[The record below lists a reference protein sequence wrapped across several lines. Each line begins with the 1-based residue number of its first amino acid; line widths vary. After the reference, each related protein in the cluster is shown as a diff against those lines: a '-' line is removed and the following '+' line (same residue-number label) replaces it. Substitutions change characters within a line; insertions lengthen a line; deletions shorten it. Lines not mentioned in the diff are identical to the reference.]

1 MTAEK
6 ANRQAGTGPRVI
18 VALDY
23 DNTEDAL
30 AFVKSVSPS
39 DCRLKVGLELF
50 TVAGASIIEKLVD
63 SGFDIFLDLKFHDI
77 PNTVAQACR
86 AAAKTGVWMMNVHTL
101 GGLKM
106 MQAAREAIDFSQHK
120 PLLIGVTILTSHNR
134 DDIQQIGLSHSPAEN
149 VAALAALG
157 KQAGLDGVV
166 CSPREAA
173 ALKESL
179 GQSFML
185 VTPGV
190 RPAGSAPGD
199 QQRVMT
205 PAQAI
210 EQGSDYLVVGRPI
223 TRADDP
229 TVALAQINASL
240 PN

>member
-1 MTAEK
+1 MTNTATE
-6 ANRQAGTGPRVI
+6 NIRTGPRVI

-23 DNTEDAL
+23 DNAADAL
-30 AFVKSVSPS
+30 AFAKTVRPA

-50 TVAGASIIEKLVD
+50 TIAGHSLVEKLAAQ
-63 SGFDIFLDLKFHDI
+63 GFDIFLDLKFHDI

-86 AAAKTGVWMMNVHTL
+86 AAAKMGVWMMNVHTL

-106 MQAAREAIDFSQHK
+106 MNAAREAIDSREHK
-120 PLLIGVTILTSHNR
+120 PLLIGVTILTSHNQ
-134 DDIQQIGLSHSPAEN
+134 DDIQQIGLAHSPAES
-149 VAALAALG
+149 VSTLASLA

-166 CSPREAA
+166 CSPHESS
-173 ALKESL
+173 ALKQSL
-179 GQSFML
+179 GESFIL

-190 RPAGSAPGD
+190 RPEGSDIGD

-205 PAQAI
+205 PVQAI
-210 EQGSDYLVVGRPI
+210 EQGSDYLVIGRPI

-229 TVALAQINASL
+229 AAALAQINASL